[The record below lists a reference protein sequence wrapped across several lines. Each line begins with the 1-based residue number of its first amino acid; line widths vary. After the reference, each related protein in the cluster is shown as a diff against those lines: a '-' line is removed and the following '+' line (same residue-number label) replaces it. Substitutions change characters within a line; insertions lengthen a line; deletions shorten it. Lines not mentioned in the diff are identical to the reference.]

1 MHISDVATICT
12 AAPSYADESAFW
24 ADSISPAYEHLDSF
38 QATAQADNPC
48 NAADQTARLTQC
60 SLPSGL
66 GTLTVATCET
76 AILQPWS
83 SREVRVNATKYNNGK
98 RMEPEPKLQGGLELR
113 WENVKSGKDNCMLLR
128 RCRVQQKP
136 LLKPGMTVT
145 EVKHPARCCFCHR
158 LSQFHL
164 IMVCETKYR
173 KSCAIQSLNVMLVST
188 ASAVPS

>member
-12 AAPSYADESAFW
+12 AAPSYANESAFW
-24 ADSISPAYEHLDSF
+24 ADPISPAYEHVNSF
-38 QATAQADNPC
+38 QAKAQADNPS

-66 GTLTVATCET
+66 GTLTVATCEA

-83 SREVRVNATKYNNGK
+83 SREVRVNASKDNNGK
-98 RMEPEPKLQGGLELR
+98 RMEPEPKLQGGLGSR
-113 WENVKSGKDNCMLLR
+113 RENVKSGKDNCMSSR
-128 RCRVQQKP
+128 RCRMQHKP

-145 EVKHPARCCFCHR
+145 EVKYPARCYLCHR
-158 LSQFHL
+158 LSQFHR
-164 IMVCETKYR
+164 IMVCET
-173 KSCAIQSLNVMLVST
+173 STANPCAIKSMNVMLVST